1 MLPETAALPS
11 PRAAAA
17 HPGVTIAPIMEPA
30 EARAGLIRVLQ
41 HAYSGEQ
48 AAAYAYRGHWQSVA
62 DPEEAARI
70 RQIEAEEWH
79 HRDLVGGLL
88 RELGA
93 GPNRVREI
101 RTAIIGRTLGALCH
115 LSGWFI
121 PMYAAGKLE
130 SRNIVEYE
138 DAARFALGCGAERFL
153 DCLLTMAEVEWEHEQ
168 YFRARV
174 LSHPWHRVFKVWP
187 APPPKASIR
196 GAR

>member
-1 MLPETAALPS
+1 MLPETAALPR
-11 PRAAAA
+11 PGAAASQA
-17 HPGVTIAPIMEPA
+17 GVTIAPIMDPA

-41 HAYSGEQ
+41 HAYSGEK
-48 AAAYAYRGHWQSVA
+48 AAAYAYRGHWHSVA

-79 HRDLVGGLL
+79 HRVLVGGLL

-93 GPNRVREI
+93 GPSRVREI

-130 SRNIVEYE
+130 SDELQIRVARIPVQLFQNFIQSPRAAGRRWLILAMEHQWQNADRAENGEY
-138 DAARFALGCGAERFL
+138 
-153 DCLLTMAEVEWEHEQ
+153 
-168 YFRARV
+168 
-174 LSHPWHRVFKVWP
+174 
-187 APPPKASIR
+187 
-196 GAR
+196 